1 MPQIKAENVTLSYDG
16 KVRLKNVNFSI
27 DKGNYLCIVG
37 ENGAG
42 KTTLLKAILGAK
54 TPDNGSIEL
63 SNIKNSDIGYLPQK
77 SNVQKNFPASVSEII
92 MTGFLNRAH
101 HGVFYK
107 KQEYKY
113 AAEIMKKLDIYSL
126 KNSCYRELSGGQQQ
140 RVLLARAL
148 CSAKLALV
156 LDEPAASLDPLAAD
170 ELYCLINRLNKTENM
185 TIITVTHDLR
195 AAEKYATH
203 ILNVKNNTAVFS
215 IADSFFKRRLNE
227 NNEGAQSTD
236 RGERNA

>member
-1 MPQIKAENVTLSYDG
+1 MPQIKAENITLSYDG

-27 DKGNYLCIVG
+27 EKGDYLCIVG

-54 TPDNGSIEL
+54 TPDCGSIEL
-63 SNIKNSDIGYLPQK
+63 SYIKNSDIGYLPQK
-77 SNVQKNFPASVSEII
+77 SNVQKNFPASVSEIV

-101 HGVFYK
+101 HGIFYK

-126 KNSCYRELSGGQQQ
+126 KSSCYRELSGGQQQ

-156 LDEPAASLDPLAAD
+156 LDEPAASLDPIAAD
-170 ELYCLINRLNKTENM
+170 ELYRLISR
-185 TIITVTHDLR
+185 
-195 AAEKYATH
+195 YAR
-203 ILNVKNNTAVFS
+203 
-215 IADSFFKRRLNE
+215 FKS
-227 NNEGAQSTD
+227 G
-236 RGERNA
+236 